1 MLPEI
6 CPKIARIFARILGF
20 QKILGGTVP
29 PLPPRPIR
37 RGDDFPFQKSAFSVW
52 ENSEF
57 RFKGL
62 PKWKF
67 RLAIDNVHLKKHEFH
82 FA

>member
-1 MLPEI
+1 MCMLL
-6 CPKIARIFARILGF
+6 CQCASFSF
-20 QKILGGTVP
+20 NV
-29 PLPPRPIR
+29 

-62 PKWKF
+62 SKWKF
-67 RLAIDNVHLKKHEFH
+67 RLAIDNVHIQFRLHT
-82 FA
+82 

>member
-1 MLPEI
+1 M
-6 CPKIARIFARILGF
+6 RFFFARKLVNFMVFTSVHHAI
-20 QKILGGTVP
+20 I
-29 PLPPRPIR
+29 

-67 RLAIDNVHLKKHEFH
+67 RLAIDNVHIQFRLHVHK
-82 FA
+82 ALYSI

>member
-1 MLPEI
+1 MNIYSFTVEI
-6 CPKIARIFARILGF
+6 YLNISRIRWLDKINGLC
-20 QKILGGTVP
+20 
-29 PLPPRPIR
+29 